1 MVMFPLCF
9 TFFTFF
15 LSLGGS
21 FRALMIKAAAEGTTE
36 HVALR
41 LFESCTTFGQL
52 IQAFNINTNAWCMTY
67 IYKRCRFLNNQ
78 MMSQG
83 ITLAFLAI
91 WHGFHSGYYLTFF
104 YEFLVMS
111 FEKEFFWMVD
121 NSPIMKEMSKYTAF
135 QIATKVLGKF
145 YLLFFLPHCF
155 MPFALLKHAI
165 YLPVL
170 WSTRA
175 MVLVFFGTWP
185 IWKHPMKMLLK
196 PVKPKK
202 EETDNTSNKS
212 EVQKKE
218 N

>member
-1 MVMFPLCF
+1 
-9 TFFTFF
+9 
-15 LSLGGS
+15 
-21 FRALMIKAAAEGTTE
+21 
-36 HVALR
+36 
-41 LFESCTTFGQL
+41 
-52 IQAFNINTNAWCMTY
+52 
-67 IYKRCRFLNNQ
+67 
-78 MMSQG
+78 
-83 ITLAFLAI
+83 
-91 WHGFHSGYYLTFF
+91 
-104 YEFLVMS
+104 
-111 FEKEFFWMVD
+111 MVD

-165 YLPVL
+165 YLPGNNLCYGQILHIYWKTEINNISISCTKLNLYTYLYFTVL